1 MLSVVFEPTT
11 SDSIVA
17 VGTIEPRYKTDLGFR
32 LRGRLIARSINVG
45 DLVAEG
51 QTIAAIDSTALE
63 LAVRSARADLSK
75 AQALLANASA
85 TEERKRS

>member
-1 MLSVVFEPTT
+1 MLSVVIEPTT

-32 LRGRLIARSINVG
+32 LLGRLIARPVNVG

-63 LAVRSARADLSK
+63 
-75 AQALLANASA
+75 
-85 TEERKRS
+85 